1 MPPFFIPLFTR
12 SLGFTS
18 STGAGLVAGFSLS
31 SAFGRIGSGWMC
43 DRLGAL
49 NTVFASLVLTA
60 VTNMAVWPQSTT
72 LAPLIVFVVVNGA
85 ANGAFF
91 STMPTA
97 VSNCFGS
104 ARVAV
109 AMSMV
114 VTGWIGGYLMVS
126 RLPLVSCLTQ
136 TCRHTDT
143 VLCTGHVTA
152 DTAQGAPI
160 AGYLLGAYGGTEGG
174 LKAYRP
180 AMFYAGSLA
189 LVSAVMIIAARLR
202 INRALLGRG

>member
-31 SAFGRIGSGWMC
+31 SAFGRIGSGYMC
-43 DRLGAL
+43 DKLGAL
-49 NTVFASLVLTA
+49 NTVFASLILTA
-60 VTNMAVWPQSTT
+60 ITNMAVWPQSTT
-72 LAPLIVFVVVNGA
+72 LAPLIVFVVINGA

-97 VSNCFGS
+97 VSICFGS

-114 VTGWIGGYLMVS
+114 VTGWIGGYLMVRES
-126 RLPLVSCLTQ
+126 LFAVAT
-136 TCRHTDT
+136 
-143 VLCTGHVTA
+143 
-152 DTAQGAPI
+152 PI
-160 AGYLLGAYGGTEGG
+160 SSET
-174 LKAYRP
+174 
-180 AMFYAGSLA
+180 
-189 LVSAVMIIAARLR
+189 
-202 INRALLGRG
+202 